1 MELGVCLLTKN
12 HNLNNLYLNVFTIKL
27 RKELLKQEVSRK
39 LRRERADMNYRK
51 QDK

>member
-1 MELGVCLLTKN
+1 MELGVCLLIKN
-12 HNLNNLYLNVFTIKL
+12 HNLYFNVLNVFIIKL
-27 RKELLKQEVSRK
+27 RKELLKQEVSRE